1 MRRFLAALSTC
12 LLVQGC
18 ALRDSSSYG
27 SGAGAA
33 VDAYANA
40 ADDVMDRA
48 AASVVV
54 AKEANAAGR
63 TSVASAELT
72 LAESILP
79 RPAPETVTR
88 ARKRADAADRA
99 EYDRAAILADR
110 AQRDLET
117 LWGMVE
123 KDKGKDAAA
132 LAKHQADLD
141 AQRDLLITGLGGLII
156 LASVAA
162 FFWGTA
168 VGVSKAEAGLAF
180 AIGSLVAVLPH
191 IVANEYTG
199 YAIGVAALL
208 GLAKLAQL
216 LFLRN
221 LRRKEQKSCNCKAA
235 FKPLGP
241 HAHPSEAE
249 TPQARPRD

>member
-1 MRRFLAALSTC
+1 MRRLAAILST
-12 LLVQGC
+12 LVLAGC
-18 ALRDSSSYG
+18 SLRESPVGSSSP
-27 SGAGAA
+27 GAA
-33 VDAYANA
+33 VDAYASA

-54 AKEANAAGR
+54 AKEANASGR
-63 TSVASAELT
+63 TSVASAELS

-88 ARKRADAADRA
+88 ARKRADAADPE
-99 EYDRAAILADR
+99 EYERAAILADR

-123 KDKGKDAAA
+123 KDKGRDAAA
-132 LAKHQADLD
+132 LAQHQADLD
-141 AQRDLLITGLGGLII
+141 AKRDLLLTSLGGLII

-168 VGVSKAEAGLAF
+168 VGVSKPEAGLAF

-191 IVANEYTG
+191 IVANEYTS
-199 YAIGVAALL
+199 YAIGLAALL
-208 GLAKLAQL
+208 GLAKLAQV
-216 LFLRN
+216 LFMRSK
-221 LRRKEQKSCNCKAA
+221 RSSWCPKDTEKFFQ
-235 FKPLGP
+235 PLGP
-241 HAHPSEAE
+241 HEH
-249 TPQARPRD
+249 PQAKAQEARTRD

>member
-1 MRRFLAALSTC
+1 
-12 LLVQGC
+12 
-18 ALRDSSSYG
+18 
-27 SGAGAA
+27 
-33 VDAYANA
+33 VDAYASA

-63 TSVASAELT
+63 TSVASAELS

-88 ARKRADAADRA
+88 ARKRADAADPA
-99 EYDRAAILADR
+99 EYDRASILADR

-117 LWGMVE
+117 LWAMVE
-123 KDKGKDAAA
+123 KDKGRDAAA
-132 LAKHQADLD
+132 LAQHQADLD
-141 AQRDLLITGLGGLII
+141 AQRDLLLTSLGGLII

-168 VGVSKAEAGLAF
+168 VGISKPEAGLAF

-191 IVANEYTG
+191 IVASEYAS
-199 YAIGVAALL
+199 YAIGLAALL

-216 LFLRN
+216 LFLR
-221 LRRKEQKSCNCKAA
+221 RSRSRCATTAKALQ
-235 FKPLGP
+235 PLGP
-241 HAHPSEAE
+241 HEHPTAK
-249 TPQARPRD
+249 DD

>member
-18 ALRDSSSYG
+18 ALRDTSTG

-180 AIGSLVAVLPH
+180 AIGSVVAVLPH
-191 IVANEYTG
+191 LVASEYTG

-221 LRRKEQKSCNCKAA
+221 LRRKEQTSCTCKAA

-241 HAHPSEAE
+241 HEHPA
-249 TPQARPRD
+249 PKND